1 MSAEITKIEKGS
13 IAEEIGLEIG
23 DKIISVNGE
32 KFTDM
37 LEYRFL
43 ISEEYIE
50 LEIETKDNE
59 NVICEI
65 EKEEYEDL
73 GVEFENPLI
82 DKPRSCKN
90 KCIFCF
96 IDQLPKGL
104 RKPLYFKDDD
114 TRLSFLNGN
123 YVTLTNIDDAEIDKI
138 IKIRLSPINISVH
151 TTEDELRKYML
162 NNKFAGGIL
171 EKIKKLTDNKITVN
185 CQIVLV
191 KGVNDKEHLVK
202 TIRDLSSFYP
212 YMHSLSV
219 VPIGITDYRE
229 GLFKV
234 DEFTKEDANEVV
246 KTVTSLQEEFLEKYN
261 SRIVY
266 IADEFYIMSDFELPS
281 SEVYEDFPQI
291 ENGVGMMS
299 SFISEVYEEL
309 ELKAEKRDFKTTK
322 TIVTGVLA
330 YPYLLKIKEKI
341 EKEFPLIKLNVIKG
355 INKLF
360 GSKIT
365 VTGLLC
371 GQDIIDSLN
380 GVEIGDNL
388 LLSVDTLRAEKD
400 MFLDD
405 MTIRDME
412 EKLNTKILFNEISG
426 KDFVDKIFF

>member
-1 MSAEITKIEKGS
+1 MSAEILKVEKGS
-13 IAEEIGLEIG
+13 IAEEIGLEPG
-23 DKIISVNGE
+23 DKILSVNGE
-32 KFTDM
+32 KFTDT

-43 ISEEYIE
+43 ISEECIE
-50 LEIETKDNE
+50 LEIETKDGE
-59 NVICEI
+59 NVVCEI

-73 GVEFENPLI
+73 GVDFINPLI
-82 DKPRSCKN
+82 DKPRSCCN

-104 RKPLYFKDDD
+104 REPLYFKDDD

-123 YVTLTNIDDAEIDKI
+123 YVTLTNIDDKEIDKI

-151 TTEDELRKYML
+151 TTEDDLRCFML
-162 NNKFAGGIL
+162 NNRFAGGIL
-171 EKIKKLTDNKITVN
+171 EKIKKLTDNGITVN

-202 TIRDLSSFYP
+202 TIRDLSFFYP
-212 YMHSLSV
+212 CMHSLSV

-234 DEFTKEDANEVV
+234 DEFTKEDANEIV
-246 KTVTSLQEEFLEKYN
+246 KTITSLQEEFLEKYN

-266 IADEFYIMSDFELPS
+266 IADEFYIMSDYELPS

-299 SFISEVYEEL
+299 SFMEEAYNAL
-309 ELKAEKRDFKTTK
+309 SNKKDKKTTK
-322 TIVTGVLA
+322 TMVTGELA
-330 YPYLLKIKEKI
+330 YPYFLKLKEKI
-341 EKEFPLIKLNVIKG
+341 EKEFPSVTLNVVKG

-371 GQDIIDSLN
+371 GRDIISALE
-380 GVEIGDNL
+380 GVVIGDNL

-400 MFLDD
+400 LFLDD
-405 MTIRDME
+405 MTVSEME
-412 EKLNTKILFNEISG
+412 SILNTKILFNNINGE
-426 KDFVDKIFF
+426 DFIEKLFL

>member
-1 MSAEITKIEKGS
+1 MSAEILKIEKGS
-13 IAEEIGLEIG
+13 IAEEIGLEPG
-23 DKIISVNGE
+23 DKLLSVNGE
-32 KFTDM
+32 KFTDT

-50 LEIETKDNE
+50 LEIETKDGE

-73 GVEFENPLI
+73 GIEFINPLI

-123 YVTLTNIDDAEIDKI
+123 YVTLTNIDEKEIDKI

-151 TTEDELRKYML
+151 TTEDELRCFML
-162 NNKFAGGIL
+162 NNRFAGGIL
-171 EKIKKLTDNKITVN
+171 EKIKKLTDNGITVN

-191 KGVNDKEHLVK
+191 KGVNDKEHLIK

-219 VPIGITDYRE
+219 VPIGITDFRD
-229 GLFKV
+229 GLYKV
-234 DEFTKEDANEVV
+234 DEFTKEDANEIVNAV
-246 KTVTSLQEEFLEKYN
+246 SSLQAEFLEKYS

-266 IADEFYIMSDFELPS
+266 LADEFYIMSDYDLPS

-299 SFISEVYEEL
+299 SFLEEANDAL
-309 ELKAEKRDFKTTK
+309 LNKKDKKITK
-322 TIVTGVLA
+322 TMVTGELA
-330 YPYLLKIKEKI
+330 YPYFLKLKEKI
-341 EKEFPLIKLNVIKG
+341 EEKLPSVKLNVIKG

-371 GQDIIDSLN
+371 GNDIIEALK

-388 LLSVDTLRAEKD
+388 MLSIDTLRAEKD

-405 MTIRDME
+405 MTIAEME
-412 EKLNTKILFNEISG
+412 AKLNTKILFCDINGE
-426 KDFVDKIFF
+426 DFIEKLFL